1 MQPQTAVVIG
11 GTGFIGELLL
21 NELLC
26 DQEFTS
32 VRALV
37 RRRVGAPH
45 PKLEAQLVDFD
56 DPDDFKQKLGK
67 ADCLFCCVG
76 TTQKK
81 VKGNKTAYRKADL
94 DIPLHAAQFAKE
106 AGFKSFLLVSSV
118 GANAKSGNFYLKLK
132 GEVENA
138 VEAAGVFSL
147 HIFQPSMLMGDRG
160 EFRFGEKIGKI
171 FMKIVSFLLTG
182 SRRKYR
188 GINGRIVAK
197 AMVEAAKLDGEGK
210 HVYLY
215 DDMIRLA
222 K

>member
-26 DQEFTS
+26 DKQFES

-37 RRRVGAPH
+37 RRHAGAPH
-45 PKLEAQLVDFD
+45 PKLEAQIVDFNNLEE
-56 DPDDFKQKLGK
+56 FKQKLGS

-76 TTQKK
+76 TTRKK
-81 VKGNKTAYRKADL
+81 VKGNKAAYRKVDF
-94 DIPLHAAQFAKE
+94 DIPLHAAQFAKA
-106 AGFKSFLLVSSV
+106 AGFKSFLMVTAV
-118 GANAKSGNFYLKLK
+118 GANAKSGNFYLRLK

-138 VEAAGVFSL
+138 VEAAGVVSL
-147 HIFQPSMLMGDRG
+147 HIFQPSMLMGARD
-160 EFRFGEKIGKI
+160 EFRLGEKIGKAL
-171 FMKIVSFLLTG
+171 MKIASFMLQG
-182 SRRKYR
+182 SLRKYR
-188 GINGRIVAK
+188 GIEGSTVAK
-197 AMVEAAKLDGEGK
+197 AMVKAAKIGGEGK

-215 DDMIRLA
+215 DDMIKLA